1 MVQVKKRFRHRSPPP
16 RKLPVL
22 PRPIQFQPPQLF
34 DERPITQKTTSDF
47 DTHVSND
54 KQHDPM
60 TESNLV
66 EPSLISIFSS
76 TTDLENHD
84 KQPLPSEINL
94 SLRIDTSTAESMIL
108 LAMDDNVDGLLNKKH
123 LPVFA
128 RFPFH
133 VPLLSKPMDANVE
146 DNIHRLRLRLID
158 AELDHQ
164 HLSTEEYIK
173 RTRMFLFFIN
183 LVLGRK
189 KKLSISSPTPTE
201 YELNT
206 VRPPS
211 LLVHQQVV
219 PRILSRQTSVS
230 ILSIATPSSPRHRLG
245 LENDL
250 PPNTDIERELEI
262 LRIEDSLNKNHQLNQ
277 SLTLS
282 NFSYDSRSHL
292 QPLNEKHVYSTSN
305 VDDLIDSM
313 ARRHLAYRRLDAA
326 IDRQRRTS
334 RHHDPYPES
343 MHSGRT
349 TYRSPQR
356 RDDPLVT
363 NRSIRNLI
371 EPDLNRLNTNNFN
384 QRLRSRI
391 DYYNRIQ
398 PDPDSLG
405 IDQSVYTNAYS
416 KLPPISSGYD
426 SSRLNHLQAP
436 LTPSFYDNKHDSHIH
451 NRHHHHHQQQQA
463 IPFSLSDAPEH
474 LIDLPSDIYVTSRA
488 DALNTTQHHLQ
499 TPINRTL
506 SVSKDNSLNALQHRS
521 QTPLNRRISV
531 TRDHILN
538 TSQHDPQAPKYRP
551 ISVSKYNALN
561 NSQTHKTPSISV
573 WNNRQLNIEN
583 EKPLANLQHSRYEKI
598 SNSVVDHHEYTPEP
612 NIQEKKKLKFRRN
625 LFRKKA
631 IGILFIIR
639 LKHRA
644 IKTREESKNH
654 SSQPPNALIHKIRLQ
669 EIIVALHRVYL
680 EPEGAIHSAL
690 FHAIN
695 NPISLDNAL
704 NRSTKTYSD
713 AIGIIGTTLKTVISK
728 ITEFMPKEGVLGTEK
743 DSAVSILI
751 QDGNPFPEKY
761 FWDCERKLLEFD
773 NLKVINI
780 TKHRAKLLLIGI
792 FLFRA
797 LITTLLL
804 KPVKYRF
811 ILGHLTPNES
821 ISLKVLASVIFYIG
835 RRAVGSKSQLLALP
849 HEWQLSLYT
858 DADIETIIQNSEI
871 NSIINTCE
879 ESLRMWCEEY
889 IRRIDANFGKELRM

>member
-1 MVQVKKRFRHRSPPP
+1 
-16 RKLPVL
+16 
-22 PRPIQFQPPQLF
+22 
-34 DERPITQKTTSDF
+34 
-47 DTHVSND
+47 
-54 KQHDPM
+54 
-60 TESNLV
+60 
-66 EPSLISIFSS
+66 S
-76 TTDLENHD
+76 T
-84 KQPLPSEINL
+84 
-94 SLRIDTSTAESMIL
+94 ID
-108 LAMDDNVDGLLNKKH
+108 
-123 LPVFA
+123 
-128 RFPFH
+128 
-133 VPLLSKPMDANVE
+133 
-146 DNIHRLRLRLID
+146 
-158 AELDHQ
+158 
-164 HLSTEEYIK
+164 
-173 RTRMFLFFIN
+173 
-183 LVLGRK
+183 
-189 KKLSISSPTPTE
+189 
-201 YELNT
+201 
-206 VRPPS
+206 
-211 LLVHQQVV
+211 
-219 PRILSRQTSVS
+219 
-230 ILSIATPSSPRHRLG
+230 
-245 LENDL
+245 
-250 PPNTDIERELEI
+250 
-262 LRIEDSLNKNHQLNQ
+262 
-277 SLTLS
+277 
-282 NFSYDSRSHL
+282 
-292 QPLNEKHVYSTSN
+292 
-305 VDDLIDSM
+305 
-313 ARRHLAYRRLDAA
+313 
-326 IDRQRRTS
+326 
-334 RHHDPYPES
+334 
-343 MHSGRT
+343 
-349 TYRSPQR
+349 
-356 RDDPLVT
+356 
-363 NRSIRNLI
+363 
-371 EPDLNRLNTNNFN
+371 
-384 QRLRSRI
+384 
-391 DYYNRIQ
+391 
-398 PDPDSLG
+398 
-405 IDQSVYTNAYS
+405 
-416 KLPPISSGYD
+416 
-426 SSRLNHLQAP
+426 
-436 LTPSFYDNKHDSHIH
+436 
-451 NRHHHHHQQQQA
+451 
-463 IPFSLSDAPEH
+463 
-474 LIDLPSDIYVTSRA
+474 
-488 DALNTTQHHLQ
+488 
-499 TPINRTL
+499 
-506 SVSKDNSLNALQHRS
+506 SLNALQHRS

-835 RRAVGSKSQLLALP
+835 RRAVGSKSQLLVC
-849 HEWQLSLYT
+849 HRKE
-858 DADIETIIQNSEI
+858 EI
-871 NSIINTCE
+871 
-879 ESLRMWCEEY
+879 
-889 IRRIDANFGKELRM
+889 K

>member
-22 PRPIQFQPPQLF
+22 PRPIQFQPPKLF

-47 DTHVSND
+47 DSHVSND

-60 TESNLV
+60 TDSNLV

-76 TTDLENHD
+76 TTDLESHD
-84 KQPLPSEINL
+84 KQPLPSEIIL
-94 SLRIDTSTAESMIL
+94 SLQTDASTAESMIL
-108 LAMDDNVDGLLNKKH
+108 LAMDDNIDGILSKKH

-173 RTRMFLFFIN
+173 RTQ
-183 LVLGRK
+183 

-292 QPLNEKHVYSTSN
+292 QPLNEKHVYSTTN

-326 IDRQRRTS
+326 IDRQRRTNTYQG
-334 RHHDPYPES
+334 PYAES
-343 MHSGRT
+343 MHSSRT
-349 TYRSPQR
+349 THRSPQR
-356 RDDPLVT
+356 RDDSLVA
-363 NRSIRNLI
+363 NRSIRNSI

-398 PDPDSLG
+398 PDPDSLA
-405 IDQSVYTNAYS
+405 IDQSIYTNAYS

-426 SSRLNHLQAP
+426 SNRLNHSQTP
-436 LTPSFYDNKHDSHIH
+436 LTPNFYDNKHDSHIH
-451 NRHHHHHQQQQA
+451 DHHHQQQQQTV
-463 IPFSLSDAPEH
+463 PFNLSDAPEH
-474 LIDLPSDIYVTSRA
+474 LIDLPSDIYVTSRT
-488 DALNTTQHHLQ
+488 DALNTTQHCLQ
-499 TPINRTL
+499 TPINRTIP
-506 SVSKDNSLNALQHRS
+506 VSKDNPLNVLQRRS

-531 TRDHILN
+531 TRDNILN
-538 TSQHDPQAPKYRP
+538 TSQHDPQTPKIRP
-551 ISVSKYNALN
+551 ISVSKYNVLN
-561 NSQTHKTPSISV
+561 NSQTHKTPSISIR
-573 WNNRQLNIEN
+573 NDPGQFNIEN
-583 EKPLANLQHSRYEKI
+583 ERPLASLQHSRYEKI
-598 SNSVVDHHEYTPEP
+598 SNIVVDQHEFTPKP
-612 NIQEKKKLKFRRN
+612 NVREKKKPKFRRN

-631 IGILFIIR
+631 IGILFIIH

-644 IKTREESKNH
+644 IKTREDSNNH
-654 SSQPPNALIHKIRLQ
+654 SNQPPNALIHKIRLQ

-680 EPEGAIHSAL
+680 EPESAIHSAL

-704 NRSTKTYSD
+704 NTSTKNYSG
-713 AIGIIGTTLKTVISK
+713 AIDIIGTTLKTVISK
-728 ITEFMPKEGVLGTEK
+728 ITEFMPKEGVLSTEK
-743 DSAVSILI
+743 GSAVSALI

-761 FWDCERKLLEFD
+761 FWDCERELLEFD
-773 NLKVINI
+773 NLKVTNI
-780 TKHRAKLLLIGI
+780 TKSRAKLLIIGI

-849 HEWQLSLYT
+849 HEWQLSLHT
-858 DADIETIIQNSEI
+858 DADIETIIQHSEI

-879 ESLRMWCEEY
+879 KSLRMWCEEY
-889 IRRIDANFGKELRM
+889 IRRIDASFGKELRT